1 MNSIPR
7 FMRPL
12 LFGAVAVALV
22 TASGCHWFKHKSTYA
37 ASQENRPLEVPP
49 DLDLPD
55 TSAATALP
63 ATVNPGGDTAASAAG
78 SAEGAGFVVAG
89 SSAEVYPRVGTA
101 LEGIEG
107 VSISGRAE
115 ALRSY
120 DVSYQEQGFL
130 VRVEDSNGGSRISAI
145 SADGRV
151 LTSGP
156 AAQLLATLKTKL

>member
-1 MNSIPR
+1 MNSISR

-55 TSAATALP
+55 TSAATPLP
-63 ATVNPGGDTAASAAG
+63 AAASLGSGSTTAAA

-89 SSAEVYPRVGTA
+89 ASAEVYPRVGAA

-120 DVSYQEQGFL
+120 DLSYQDQSFL
-130 VRVEDSNGGSRISAI
+130 VRVEDSSGGSRISAI

-156 AAQLLATLKTKL
+156 AAELLATLKAKL

>member
-1 MNSIPR
+1 MNSISR

-55 TSAATALP
+55 TSSATALP
-63 ATVNPGGDTAASAAG
+63 PAASLGSSATSTAV

-89 SSAEVYPRVGTA
+89 SSTEIYPRVGVA

-120 DVSYQEQGFL
+120 DLSYQDQSFL

-145 SADGRV
+145 SADGRI

-156 AAQLLATLKTKL
+156 AAELLATLKTKL